1 MRLCATSL
9 QRSAKTLRQSW
20 LRVTGKMT
28 TCICWLNTRR
38 KWRFPI
44 WLTASRAFPR
54 VVSGNSIQTLLCGT
68 TRAFSGLRVTLLPH
82 VEAHRCPAFVS
93 TLKSNGKTCECFAL
107 NLLYPRPQ
115 RRGFTR
121 YSIMTTMIMQGLNV
135 GRIRTQAIF
144 GDDELEMGV
153 VLPELGNEAFGG
165 IALTII
171 FLRTILFDNRFGHQR
186 NHFTE
191 IRMDKRCTQH
201 LMIIGDRPVAMDFL
215 QTRRTV
221 NRRGGKIP
229 RTIEGH

>member
-54 VVSGNSIQTLLCGT
+54 VVSGNSIPTLLCGT
-68 TRAFSGLRVTLLPH
+68 TRAFCGLRVTLLPH

-121 YSIMTTMIMQGLNV
+121 YSIIVFVQKFHGNYKV
-135 GRIRTQAIF
+135 KAPSSQAIRK
-144 GDDELEMGV
+144 GREIEPL
-153 VLPELGNEAFGG
+153 NGG
-165 IALTII
+165 
-171 FLRTILFDNRFGHQR
+171 R
-186 NHFTE
+186 
-191 IRMDKRCTQH
+191 
-201 LMIIGDRPVAMDFL
+201 
-215 QTRRTV
+215 
-221 NRRGGKIP
+221 
-229 RTIEGH
+229 